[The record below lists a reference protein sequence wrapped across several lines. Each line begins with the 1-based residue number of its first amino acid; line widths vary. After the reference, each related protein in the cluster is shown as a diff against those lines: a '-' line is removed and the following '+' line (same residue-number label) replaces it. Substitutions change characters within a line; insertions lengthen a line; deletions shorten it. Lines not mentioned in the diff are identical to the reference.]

1 MTETTIG
8 IDISKATLDAHRLSD
23 GSAAS
28 FSNDKAGFR
37 ALKSWLKGHDIARIV
52 YEPTGPYHRDF
63 EVALQRDLPLTKVNP
78 LQARRFA
85 QSLGTKA
92 KTDAVDARILAVMG
106 DAFSL
111 VPQPQVSAIQRD
123 LKELN
128 VARLALVRDRTRSLN
143 RQKILT
149 VAILKRQAKARLK
162 QLGAQIAEVDAT
174 IENLLKSSPDTARA
188 TEIICSIPGLSKVS
202 AAALLIEAP
211 ELATLSKKQV
221 ASLAGLAPMTRQSG
235 QWRGKSFI
243 QGGRKLLRDTLYM
256 PALVAM
262 RHNPDL
268 KAKYTALIAAGKP
281 AKVALVALMRKLIIL
296 VNTLI
301 RENREWEKTGLD

>member
-8 IDISKATLDAHRLSD
+8 IDISKATLDVHRLSD
-23 GSAAS
+23 GAAAQ
-28 FSNDKAGFR
+28 FGNDKAGFR
-37 ALKSWLKGHDIARIV
+37 ALKAWLKGHDIARVV

-63 EVALQRDLPLTKVNP
+63 EIALEANYPLVKVNP

-85 QSLGTKA
+85 QSRGTKA
-92 KTDAVDARILAVMG
+92 KTDAVDARMLAMMG
-106 DAFSL
+106 EAFSL
-111 VPQPQVSAIQRD
+111 PPQPRTPANQRD
-123 LKELN
+123 LKELH
-128 VARLALVRDRTRSLN
+128 VARLALVKDRTRTLN
-143 RQKILT
+143 RQKNLT
-149 VAILKRQAKARLK
+149 LAVLKHQAKARLK
-162 QLGAQIAEVDAT
+162 QMKTQLEAIDQA
-174 IENLLKSSPDTARA
+174 IEDHLKNSPKTARA
-188 TEIICSIPGLSKVS
+188 TEIICSIPGLSRIS
-202 AAALLIEAP
+202 AAALLTEMP
-211 ELATLSKKQV
+211 ELGTLNKKQV

-243 QGGRKLLRDTLYM
+243 QGGRKLLRDSLYM

-268 KAKYTALIAAGKP
+268 KAKYTALVAAGKP

-301 RENREWEKTGLD
+301 RDDRKWEKNRA